1 MMNKDKKKLFEAFEK
16 VCGVKLLKE
25 DYDNVDEI
33 KTIEEYLLNNLVLDL
48 DIIPG
53 SKEYNNIEFDFNLN
67 NKNYYGNISL
77 FIESY
82 LDKDSGTEYAPP
94 TNELIIKEVEI
105 INLSIGDEDGDIIVY
120 NEQNQQD
127 NNFIEELEK
136 KIEFK

>member
-25 DYDNVDEI
+25 YYDNVDEI

-82 LDKDSGTEYAPP
+82 LDKDPGTEYAPP
-94 TNELIIKEVEI
+94 SSELIIKEVEI

-127 NNFIEELEK
+127 NNFIEELQR

>member
-1 MMNKDKKKLFEAFEK
+1 MNKDKKKLFEAFEK
-16 VCGVKLLKE
+16 VCGIKLLKE
-25 DYDNVDEI
+25 DYYNVDEI
-33 KTIEEYLLNNLVLDL
+33 KSIEEYLLNNLVLDL